1 MLQDMPELCE
11 KIARR
16 SADAKEMR
24 HLADDCHVDEAFDEA
39 AHNRRR
45 DKASYP
51 PHAHDSKRKEKNAD
65 HDSEGGGERT
75 KFRSTRSCD
84 GADSQCGDQTGGG
97 VRSDDELTRRTKQRI
112 SEQGR
117 DYRVEAHDWRH
128 TDNTGVSHSFGH
140 HDRPKRDAGKGV
152 GQQPFV
158 SVGFDPVKTWYQP
171 ARNRSR
177 TR

>member
-24 HLADDCHVDEAFDEA
+24 HLADDCHVDETFDEA

-51 PHAHDSKRKEKNAD
+51 PHAHDSKRKEKKAD
-65 HDSEGGGERT
+65 NDSEGGGERI
-75 KFRSTRSCD
+75 KFPSTRSRD

-97 VRSDDELTRRTKQRI
+97 VRSHDELTRRTKQRV
-112 SEQGR
+112 SEQCW
-117 DYRVEAHDWRH
+117 DDRVEAHDWRH
-128 TDNTGVSHSFGH
+128 TDNTGISHAFRH
-140 HDRPKRDAGKGV
+140 HDGPERDAGKDV
-152 GQQPFV
+152 GQQPFA
-158 SVGFDPVKTWYQP
+158 SIGIDPVKSRYQP
-171 ARNRSR
+171 ASSR
-177 TR
+177 